1 MTDDAIR
8 PTVLVVATANHPLLP
23 PLADALAAHGLG
35 CQACSQAAQMFIC
48 MARPDAPGER
58 WVLAIILEGVSGM
71 TVPALGRSLRGLPG
85 RSGLP
90 LLLVDGQTTA
100 LVTSLALP
108 PPVTADQLARLAA
121 TPPGQWTSAPATTT
135 APASAA
141 AGDSAPATGIILV
154 VDDQEVNR
162 MIMRLQVRAAGLPT
176 EVCADG
182 AAAVARVAA
191 GGIRLVLMD
200 CQMPIMDGYEATRA
214 IRQAEAGTI
223 RHLPIIAVTAHDTEE
238 NRQRCLDVGMDDF
251 LAKPLTR
258 EQLLVVL
265 RRWLQDP
272 PTDAP
277 ASDPSARVVFDPTP
291 LRTIDRGTPGV
302 GRQLA
307 DILLAD
313 LVRAQA
319 NFQQLLADG
328 ALDAL
333 GRAAHKLKGASG
345 SLGAMELSQA
355 CSDLEQATRHQDDLV
370 CRQKVADV
378 LLAIARLQPHLT
390 ACAASLTKG

>member
-1 MTDDAIR
+1 
-8 PTVLVVATANHPLLP
+8 
-23 PLADALAAHGLG
+23 
-35 CQACSQAAQMFIC
+35 
-48 MARPDAPGER
+48 
-58 WVLAIILEGVSGM
+58 
-71 TVPALGRSLRGLPG
+71 VPALGRSLRGLPG

-162 MIMRLQVRAAGLPT
+162 MIMRLQARAAGLPT

-191 GGIRLVLMD
+191 GGVRLVLMD

-214 IRQAEAGTI
+214 IRQAEAGTT
-223 RHLPIIAVTAHDTEE
+223 RRLPIIAVTAHDTEE
-238 NRQRCLDVGMDDF
+238 NRQRCLDTGMDDF

-265 RRWLQDP
+265 RRWLEDP

-277 ASDPSARVVFDPTP
+277 AAPSDPSARVIFDPTP
-291 LRTIDRGTPGV
+291 LRTIDSVTPGV

-319 NFQQLLADG
+319 TFQQLLADG

-355 CSDLEQATRHQDDLV
+355 CSDLEQATRHQDV
-370 CRQKVADV
+370 VVSRQKVADA
-378 LLAIARLQPHLT
+378 LLAIARLQPLLT